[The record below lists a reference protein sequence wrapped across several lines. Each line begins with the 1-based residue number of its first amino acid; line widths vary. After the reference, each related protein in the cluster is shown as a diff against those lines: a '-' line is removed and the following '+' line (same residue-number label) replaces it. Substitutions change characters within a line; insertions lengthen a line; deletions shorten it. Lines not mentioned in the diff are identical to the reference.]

1 MTLSTA
7 QWMAILKGTIYTI
20 ELTVIAILIGLVFG
34 LVFALGRIS
43 KNKIFN
49 GISWTYIWMFRGTP
63 LLLQILVIYY
73 AMPSIGINLSG
84 FASGAVA
91 LSINSA
97 AYLAEIIRAAI
108 ISIDKGQME
117 AARALGYSYYQAM
130 FKIIIPQSYRR
141 LIPPVGNEA
150 IMLLKDSSLVS
161 VVGITE
167 LLRTSKIMVNSNGNF
182 VYYGIAAVIYL
193 VLTTIFTVIFQRL
206 ETKYSMYE

>member
-1 MTLSTA
+1 MILSTA

-182 VYYGIAAVIYL
+182 IYYGIAAVIYL
-193 VLTTIFTVIFQRL
+193 ILTTIFTVIFQKL

>member
-1 MTLSTA
+1 VTLSVA

-193 VLTTIFTVIFQRL
+193 MLTTIFTIIFQKL

>member
-193 VLTTIFTVIFQRL
+193 ILTTIFTIIFQRL

>member
-1 MTLSTA
+1 MTLSVA

-20 ELTVIAILIGLVFG
+20 ELTVIAILVGLVFG

-193 VLTTIFTVIFQRL
+193 MLTTIFTIIFQKL